1 MADSSDAIRSI
12 VNLPQHR
19 SVTAETA
26 MVLRAARRP
35 YPGPISIVP
44 AVTTSRAAEVG
55 FANAITAGGGA
66 LADLGPHTRGLLWL
80 SYGGAEELQ
89 ATLEAHPAIEWV
101 QLPYAGVD
109 AFAALLASY
118 SDRPFP
124 LWTSAKGAYS
134 QPVAEHALTLVLALL
149 RVIPQRV
156 RATTWPR
163 GTKTGRSLFG
173 LSVLI
178 VGAGGVAIEL
188 LRLLEPFGVQ
198 ATIVRRTAG
207 EVSGAA
213 RTVTPDRLGE
223 VLPHADV
230 VVIAA
235 ASTTGTHHLFGASE
249 FEAMKKSAVIINI
262 ARGELIDT
270 NALVAAL
277 RFGEIA
283 GAGLDVTD
291 PEPLPDGHPLWIAP
305 NILITPHSAD
315 TPAMTMPLLA
325 ERIREN
331 VAAFVGDGRF
341 VGIVDPKAGY

>member
-1 MADSSDAIRSI
+1 MANSSDAIRSI

-35 YPGPISIVP
+35 HPGPISIVP
-44 AVTTSRAAEVG
+44 AVATPRAAEVG

-80 SYGGAEELQ
+80 SYGGAEELR
-89 ATLEAHPAIEWV
+89 ATLVAHPAIEWV

-124 LWTSAKGAYS
+124 LWTSAKG
-134 QPVAEHALTLVLALL
+134 ALL

-198 ATIVRRTAG
+198 VTIVRRTAG

-235 ASTTGTHHLFGASE
+235 ASTTGTHHLFGAWE
-249 FEAMKKSAVIINI
+249 FEAMKKSAVLINI

-270 NALVAAL
+270 NALVDAL

-291 PEPLPDGHPLWIAP
+291 PEPLPDGHPLWTAP

>member
-1 MADSSDAIRSI
+1 MTDSPDTIRSFI
-12 VNLPQHR
+12 GVPQHR
-19 SVTAETA
+19 GVTAGA
-26 MVLRAARRP
+26 SMVLRAERRP
-35 YPGPISIVP
+35 QRGPISIV
-44 AVTTSRAAEVG
+44 AAATTSTAAEVG
-55 FANAITAGGGA
+55 FARAITAGGGE

-80 SYGGAEELQ
+80 SYGGAEALQ
-89 ATLEAHPAIEWV
+89 STLAAHPAIEWV

-134 QPVAEHALTLVLALL
+134 QPVAEHALTLLLALL

-156 RATTWPR
+156 RATSWPT
-163 GTKTGRSLFG
+163 GIKTGSSLFG

-188 LRLLEPFGVQ
+188 LRLLEPFGVRV
-198 ATIVRRTAG
+198 TIVRRTAG
-207 EVSGAA
+207 EVVGAE

-223 VLPHADV
+223 ALPHADV

-249 FEAMKKSAVIINI
+249 FQAMKKSAVLVNI

-270 NALVAAL
+270 NALVEAL

-283 GAGLDVTD
+283 AAGLDVTD
-291 PEPLPDGHPLWIAP
+291 PEPLPDGHPLWTAP

-315 TPAMTMPLLA
+315 TPAMTVPLLA

-331 VAAFVGDGRF
+331 VVAFVGDGRF